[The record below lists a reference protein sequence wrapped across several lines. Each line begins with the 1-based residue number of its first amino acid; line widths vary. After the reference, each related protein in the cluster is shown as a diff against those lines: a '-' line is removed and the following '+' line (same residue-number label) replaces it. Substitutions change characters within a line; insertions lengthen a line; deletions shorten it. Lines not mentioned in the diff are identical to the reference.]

1 VNPALHRNTEDAG
14 QKLKRRR
21 EELNLRYRDVED
33 ASQKIAERRRNDEY
47 AIALSRL
54 ADIENKGTVPS
65 IYRIYSLAAIY
76 RLDFLE
82 ILDWYGIDL
91 SMLPADGNTADVTR
105 THLVGFSSDVT
116 GSVSM
121 PLSLDPGIDLRRTTY
136 LSRMIQRWGRLPLLL
151 LNGVDPRA
159 YRYAYIGSDDWSM
172 YPVLQ
177 PGSLVL
183 IDETKRRIQNAGWT
197 SDYDRPVYLLE
208 HRGGFVVGWCS
219 LIDGQVVVQP
229 HPSSECGPQVFSWP
243 AEIDVVGQVVG
254 VAMRFEG
261 RRRRPK
267 P

>member
-1 VNPALHRNTEDAG
+1 
-14 QKLKRRR
+14 
-21 EELNLRYRDVED
+21 
-33 ASQKIAERRRNDEY
+33 
-47 AIALSRL
+47 
-54 ADIENKGTVPS
+54 
-65 IYRIYSLAAIY
+65 
-76 RLDFLE
+76 
-82 ILDWYGIDL
+82 
-91 SMLPADGNTADVTR
+91 
-105 THLVGFSSDVT
+105 
-116 GSVSM
+116 M

-219 LIDGQVVVQP
+219 LTEGHVVVQP
-229 HPSSECGPQVFSWP
+229 HPSSESAPQVFSWP

>member
-1 VNPALHRNTEDAG
+1 MEDAG
-14 QKLKRRR
+14 QRLKRRR
-21 EELNLRYRDVED
+21 EELNLRYRDVEE
-33 ASQKIAERRRNDEY
+33 ASQKIAERQRNDEY

-91 SMLPADGNTADVTR
+91 SMLPADGSAVEVGR
-105 THLVGFSSDVT
+105 THVVGFSSDVH

-121 PLSLDPGIDLRRTTY
+121 PLSLDPGIDLRKTTY

-159 YRYAYIGSDDWSM
+159 YRYAYIGSEDWAM
-172 YPVLQ
+172 YPVLH

-183 IDETKRRIQNAGWT
+183 IDETKRKIQNAGWT

-208 HRGGFVVGWCS
+208 HRGGFAVGWCS
-219 LIDGQVVVQP
+219 LMDNQMVVQP
-229 HPSSECGPQVFSWP
+229 HPSSESVPQVFVWP
-243 AEIDVVGQVVG
+243 TEIDIVGQIVG

-261 RRRRPK
+261 RRRRQK
-267 P
+267 I